1 MTPLP
6 DRQILQLLAEL
17 KAAAPGFLWESAIWA
32 AAAGRRRSP
41 YRALLLFGLSP
52 RTRDAR
58 LSDMCR
64 RFFRLFPDAPALAR
78 RREDAAD
85 AARGIVRPRQLPFI
99 TSAADAL
106 TGGVPRTGDA
116 LRQINGVGDKIAE
129 GVLAYGWGDDALPID
144 AHVVRVL
151 SRVFGIT
158 PAPGT
163 AQNAAPARLRRELK
177 CVYHRCSGQ
186 FADAGIAMVDIHEIL
201 RLHGQLCCVRQPACR
216 RCPVSLCQ
224 SRREPQSEPAAAPS
238 LTIWNDWRELLYE
251 PAGI

>member
-1 MTPLP
+1 MTSLP

-32 AAAGRRRSP
+32 GAANRRSP

-52 RTRDAR
+52 RTKDAR
-58 LSDMCR
+58 LADMCR

-78 RREDAAD
+78 CREDAAD

-106 TGGVPRTGDA
+106 TGGVPRTRDA

-129 GVLAYGWGDDALPID
+129 GVLAYGWGDDALPLD
-144 AHVVRVL
+144 VHVVRVL

-158 PAPGT
+158 PRPGT
-163 AQNAAPARLRRELK
+163 SQNAAPARLRHALK
-177 CVYHRCSGQ
+177 CVYHRCAGQ

-201 RLHGQLCCVRQPACR
+201 RLHGQLCCARQPACR

-224 SRREPQSEPAAAPS
+224 SRRQPQSEPAAPPPP
-238 LTIWNDWRELLYE
+238 TIWNDWRELLYE

>member
-1 MTPLP
+1 MTSLP

-32 AAAGRRRSP
+32 AAGNRRSP

-106 TGGVPRTGDA
+106 TSGVPRARDA

-129 GVLAYGWGDDALPID
+129 GVLAYGWGDDALPLD
-144 AHVVRVL
+144 VHVVRVL

-163 AQNAAPARLRRELK
+163 SQNAAPARLRYELK
-177 CVYHRCSGQ
+177 CVYHRCAGQ
-186 FADAGIAMVDIHEIL
+186 FAGAGIAMVDIHEIL

-216 RCPVSLCQ
+216 RCPVSRCQ
-224 SRREPQSEPAAAPS
+224 SRRQPQSEPSAPPPP
-238 LTIWNDWRELLYE
+238 TIWNDWRELLYE

>member
-1 MTPLP
+1 MPLIS
-6 DRQILQLLAEL
+6 DSQILQLLAEL
-17 KAAAPGFLWESAIWA
+17 KAAAPGFQWESAIWA
-32 AAAGRRRSP
+32 GAAGRRSP

-58 LSDMCR
+58 LSDVCR

-85 AARGIVRPRQLPFI
+85 AVRHIVRPRQLSFVA
-99 TSAADAL
+99 SAADAL
-106 TGGVPRTGDA
+106 SGGVPRTRDA

-129 GVLAYGWGDDALPID
+129 CVIAYGWGDDALPLD
-144 AHVVRVL
+144 AHAVRVL
-151 SRVFGIT
+151 SRVFGET

-163 AQNAAPARLRRELK
+163 SQNAAPARLRHELK
-177 CVYHRCSGQ
+177 CVYHRCAGQ

-201 RLHGQLCCVRQPACR
+201 RLHGQLCCARQPACR

-224 SRREPQSEPAAAPS
+224 SRRQPQSEPAAAPPP
-238 LTIWNDWRELLYE
+238 TIWNDWRELLYE

>member
-1 MTPLP
+1 MPPFT
-6 DRQILQLLAEL
+6 DSQILQLLAEL

-32 AAAGRRRSP
+32 GAAGRRSP

-52 RTRDAR
+52 RTKDAL

-78 RREDAAD
+78 RRDDAAD
-85 AARGIVRPRQLPFI
+85 AVRHIVRPRQLSFVA
-99 TSAADAL
+99 SAADAL
-106 TGGVPRTGDA
+106 SGGVPRSRAA

-129 GVLAYGWGDDALPID
+129 GVLAYGWGDDALPLD
-144 AHVVRVL
+144 VHVVRVL
-151 SRVFGIT
+151 SRVFGET
-158 PAPGT
+158 PRPGT
-163 AQNAAPARLRRELK
+163 SQNAAPARLRDALK
-177 CVYHRCSGQ
+177 CVYHRCAGQ

-201 RLHGQLCCVRQPACR
+201 RLHGQLCCARQPACR

-224 SRREPQSEPAAAPS
+224 SRRQPQSEPAAPPPP
-238 LTIWNDWRELLYE
+238 TIWNDWRELLYE